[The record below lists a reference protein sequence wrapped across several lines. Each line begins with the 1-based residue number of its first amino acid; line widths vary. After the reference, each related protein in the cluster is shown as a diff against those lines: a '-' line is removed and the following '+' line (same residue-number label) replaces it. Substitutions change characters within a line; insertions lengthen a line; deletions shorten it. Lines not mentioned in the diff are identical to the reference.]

1 MESKIKKER
10 KMKKKLFLISLLLLM
25 TLSAFAVQRFVVGE
39 IFTQT
44 W

>member
-1 MESKIKKER
+1 
-10 KMKKKLFLISLLLLM
+10 MKKKLFLISVIFLM
-25 TLSAFAVQRFVVGE
+25 SLSAFAVQRYVVGE

>member
-1 MESKIKKER
+1 
-10 KMKKKLFLISLLLLM
+10 MKKTLLLLSLLLLM
-25 TLSAFAVQRFVVGE
+25 ALSAFAVQRYAVGE